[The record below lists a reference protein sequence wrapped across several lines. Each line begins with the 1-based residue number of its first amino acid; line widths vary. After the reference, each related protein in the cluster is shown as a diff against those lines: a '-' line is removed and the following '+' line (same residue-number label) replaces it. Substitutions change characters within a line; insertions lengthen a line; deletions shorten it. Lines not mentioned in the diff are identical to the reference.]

1 KSISR
6 LTARVSR
13 FNPQARSEIGSGFR
27 LATRRSRTLSAE
39 STLNISLTFSKA
51 TVISGAI
58 GSRRSSLRACA
69 RARRK
74 NPSTPSVV
82 TRTLVL
88 FFILTSP
95 KTSNFVLKLL
105 CKRFIIAKFYDFGLA
120 HVVSMMLIVAVVV
133 AQYTA
138 IVHRANPRID
148 VSQAVLHNFVA
159 YVPNFFFENC
169 SPPRARQ
176 ITTLIHPLVRFRGPF
191 SALHAHSS
199 CYHR

>member
-74 NPSTPSVV
+74 KPSAPSAV
-82 TRTLVL
+82 THTLVL
-88 FFILTSP
+88 FFILAPP
-95 KTSNFVLKLL
+95 KISDFVLKSFR
-105 CKRFIIAKFYDFGLA
+105 KRFIIAELYDLGRP
-120 HVVSMMLIVAVVV
+120 HVVPVMLVVAVV
-133 AQYTA
+133 
-138 IVHRANPRID
+138 
-148 VSQAVLHNFVA
+148 
-159 YVPNFFFENC
+159 
-169 SPPRARQ
+169 
-176 ITTLIHPLVRFRGPF
+176 
-191 SALHAHSS
+191 
-199 CYHR
+199 

>member
-69 RARRK
+69 TEK
-74 NPSTPSVV
+74 P
-82 TRTLVL
+82 
-88 FFILTSP
+88 F
-95 KTSNFVLKLL
+95 
-105 CKRFIIAKFYDFGLA
+105 
-120 HVVSMMLIVAVVV
+120 
-133 AQYTA
+133 
-138 IVHRANPRID
+138 
-148 VSQAVLHNFVA
+148 
-159 YVPNFFFENC
+159 
-169 SPPRARQ
+169 
-176 ITTLIHPLVRFRGPF
+176 HPVGGHPYF
-191 SALHAHSS
+191 SALLHPHVSKDLELRPQIALQAIHN
-199 CYHR
+199 C